1 MSAPSHEV
9 DNGENRRFEGP
20 LEARRL
26 DLAAHIFAVSA
37 TLVGV
42 CLGVITLLRLIQGL
56 NALSLLA
63 DDVVSADA
71 VMFLGACGAAY
82 SAIRTRSLDW
92 RHRLERLADVL
103 FMAGLALMTAV
114 CAMVTYEL
122 I

>member
-1 MSAPSHEV
+1 MSAPSHDV
-9 DNGENRRFEGP
+9 GNGEYRRLEGP

-26 DLAAHIFAVSA
+26 DLAAHIF
-37 TLVGV
+37 
-42 CLGVITLLRLIQGL
+42 
-56 NALSLLA
+56 A

-82 SAIRTRSLDW
+82 GVIRTRSLHW